1 MLEEEALLTSEGIV
15 IMPHEKYIPSLI
27 ELYTVLVVLHQ
38 KALR

>member
-1 MLEEEALLTSEGIV
+1 MLEEEALLTSGIV